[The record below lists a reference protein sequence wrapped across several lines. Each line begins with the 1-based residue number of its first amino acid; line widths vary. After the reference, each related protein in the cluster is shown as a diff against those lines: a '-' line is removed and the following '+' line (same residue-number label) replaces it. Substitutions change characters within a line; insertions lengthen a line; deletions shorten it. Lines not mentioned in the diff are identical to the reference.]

1 MRQSSKSVKAC
12 EKSSQFL
19 KYVCLFSF
27 CFNKR
32 EGKHMKKAFVLAIA
46 LCSLMSTYSRA
57 DQERA
62 NVGFWGYHLI
72 LDCKACDKAKITD
85 ADTIRTFAKVLVKA
99 IDMKAYGE
107 PVLEHFAT
115 HNPLAG
121 GYSLVQLIET
131 SDITAHFVDLN
142 GDAYI
147 DIFSCKPFDIAVAQK
162 VVQESFSPQQIRKT
176 YLERQA

>member
-1 MRQSSKSVKAC
+1 
-12 EKSSQFL
+12 
-19 KYVCLFSF
+19 
-27 CFNKR
+27 
-32 EGKHMKKAFVLAIA
+32 MKKFLVLAAAACGFIQA
-46 LCSLMSTYSRA
+46 PLCSEMPQAARHS
-57 DQERA
+57 
-62 NVGFWGYHLI
+62 FWGYHLI

-85 ADTIRTFAKVLVKA
+85 ASTIKNFAKVLVKA

-107 PVLEHFAT
+107 PILEHFAT
-115 HNPLAG
+115 HDPAAG

-147 DIFSCKPFDIAVAQK
+147 DIFSCKTFDIAVAEK
-162 VVQESFSPQQIRKT
+162 VVRECFSPQSIRKT